1 MNYRFATA
9 VAVGAWA
16 VMSATPTLA
25 GQWVYTYQ
33 SAQLTLLPDA
43 FHAGAE
49 SEARDVNIGGQIV
62 GWSHTSAGV
71 PNAWLLEPA
80 GVYLHAGI
88 PLATEFTTAT
98 GVNNAGE
105 VVGNWSGGGKARGFH
120 WHPSTG
126 FSLLSDDFQ
135 PSEGVGI
142 EYLFSTRAI
151 NDFGFV
157 VGFTEVGCPGGGAS
171 FSTCRLLPTY
181 WERPDQRPHPTH
193 YPGEDWGVDRATAV
207 NNYGWIAGYETT
219 TRTRGFRWHQG
230 TLSYVPWPAGG
241 IQDGI
246 RIWGMNE
253 SAAVAGSGVTSPGAK
268 VRALYWDGT
277 SAASQLLGVL
287 PGGERSEA
295 FDLNDEHIAV
305 GYSERALTTGSG
317 QIVGDR
323 AFLWSAHMGMVELPA
338 SPTGTQGLLFTHC
351 RANALANFQS
361 AGGSQGV
368 IRVVGYCGNETKR
381 AARWDVTLSRIWV
394 R

>member
-1 MNYRFATA
+1 MNIRLAAAITL
-9 VAVGAWA
+9 GALA
-16 VMSATPTLA
+16 GFDAMPAFA

-43 FHAGAE
+43 FHPAAE

-62 GWSHTSAGV
+62 GWSRTSAGV
-71 PNAWLLEPA
+71 PNAWLLEPT
-80 GVYLHAGI
+80 GVYKHVGT
-88 PLATEFTTAT
+88 PLTTEFTLAT
-98 GVNNAGE
+98 GVNNVGE
-105 VVGNWSGGGKARGFH
+105 VVGNWRGGGKGRGFH

-126 FSLLSDDFQ
+126 FSLLSDDLQ
-135 PSEGVGI
+135 PGEGVDI
-142 EYLFSTRAI
+142 EYWFHTRAI

-157 VGFTEVGCPGGGAS
+157 VGVTEVGCPGGGGS
-171 FSTCRLLPTY
+171 FATCRMLPTY
-181 WERPDQRPHPTH
+181 WERPDQRPRPTH
-193 YPGEDWGVDRATAV
+193 YPAEAWGVDQATAV

-230 TLSYVPWPAGG
+230 TSSYVPWPAGG
-241 IQDGI
+241 MEDGI
-246 RIWGMNE
+246 LIWGMNE
-253 SAAVAGSGVTSPGAK
+253 SAAVAGSGATSPGGK

-287 PGGERSEA
+287 PGGDRSVA
-295 FDLNDEHIAV
+295 SDVNDEHIAA
-305 GYSERALTTGSG
+305 GYSERALSSGSG
-317 QIVGDR
+317 IGER

-338 SPTGTQGLLFTHC
+338 SPTGSQGLVFTHC
-351 RANALANFQS
+351 RANALANYQS

-368 IRVVGYCGNETKR
+368 VRVVGYCGKEKKR